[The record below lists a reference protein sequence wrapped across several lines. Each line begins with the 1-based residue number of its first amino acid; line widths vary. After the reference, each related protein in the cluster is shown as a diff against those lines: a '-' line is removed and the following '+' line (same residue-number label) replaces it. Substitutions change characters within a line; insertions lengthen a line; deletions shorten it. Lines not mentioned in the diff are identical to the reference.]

1 MNNYTTMVELFW
13 DKLFSSLRTK
23 FWLLNEHH
31 VESSPNSS
39 SNPRLEK
46 VKNRDFAIVIWTVV
60 MWFLMDG
67 VTSPGKFLGF
77 LERKFQSLKV
87 EKNFGMSLEI
97 LCLFQ
102 SPTPRS
108 RPTWWSLDWRV
119 SRAPALLVAS
129 YWAFCWSRRGFY
141 RRSGLMLYHSRSRS
155 LKI

>member
-1 MNNYTTMVELFW
+1 
-13 DKLFSSLRTK
+13 
-23 FWLLNEHH
+23 
-31 VESSPNSS
+31 
-39 SNPRLEK
+39 
-46 VKNRDFAIVIWTVV
+46 

-77 LERKFQSLKV
+77 LERKFQSLEV

-108 RPTWWSLDWRV
+108 RPTWWSLDWQV

-141 RRSGLMLYHSRSRS
+141 RGSGLMLYHSRSRS
-155 LKI
+155 LKIQRRRFCESPNQSSESWSSLMLYHYHRSSRHLFFFFFLESKLCFRVFFSLRKPETSYKP